1 MKKNNIIPTF
11 ITIFFIGLSIT
22 SYGQYNR
29 DSAKYKKE
37 LTHFMGFVRDSIF
50 KNQKILIVE
59 DNLHNKNMFGGTVL
73 YGTKSHNG
81 ILTDAEKEEAIRQMK
96 EDTTKY
102 FISKTFFRSSKLIKD
117 ELTVSYPVW
126 QLSKPIFLRDYQI
139 CIFSFGS
146 YLSQKTFLFKKANGL
161 WIKEKLIGEIA
172 NY

>member
-1 MKKNNIIPTF
+1 MKNIKPTF
-11 ITIFFIGLSIT
+11 LFVAFLSISINSDCQT
-22 SYGQYNR
+22 NI
-29 DSAKYKKE
+29 DSTAYKKE
-37 LTHFMGFVRDSIF
+37 LTYFMRFVRDSIF
-50 KNQKILIVE
+50 KSQKILIVE

-81 ILTDAEKEEAIRQMK
+81 ILTEAEKEEAIRQMK

-126 QLSKPIFLRDYQI
+126 QLSKPIFLRDCQL

-146 YLSQKTFLFKKANGL
+146 YLSQKTFLFKKVNGH
-161 WIKEKLIGEIA
+161 WKKEKQIGRIA